1 MKKKLLLC
9 VCLSCII
16 AIFGSAAT
24 SEKHQSLDGI
34 LVELNVSG
42 GPDTN
47 PTTGDNPHPRSPIV
61 IPEVSVDG
69 YTLYLYNIG
78 YDMTVQLL
86 DEDGYVVY
94 TTFVPASTPTVVL
107 PSTLSGDY
115 ELRLIPSGSAYY
127 FYGDITL

>member
-1 MKKKLLLC
+1 
-9 VCLSCII
+9 
-16 AIFGSAAT
+16 
-24 SEKHQSLDGI
+24 
-34 LVELNVSG
+34 
-42 GPDTN
+42 
-47 PTTGDNPHPRSPIV
+47 
-61 IPEVSVDG
+61 
-69 YTLYLYNIG
+69 
-78 YDMTVQLL
+78 MTVQLL